1 MIIIVGIIIIINIVI
16 VIVIVIL
23 TLHGLDGARLDRR
36 GLFETCTPSRST
48 ITRPWTLLLSLARSL
63 SFSLSFTQS
72 RDMHVCYALRRDA
85 FEHIA
90 LDQGLEFRFSYRRRR
105 CP

>member
-1 MIIIVGIIIIINIVI
+1 MIIVVVVIIIIIIIIVI
-16 VIVIVIL
+16 IIL

-48 ITRPWTLLLSLARSL
+48 ITRPWTLILSLARSL
-63 SFSLSFTQS
+63 SLSRSPNLSLSFTQS

-90 LDQGLEFRFSYRRRR
+90 LD
-105 CP
+105 